1 MSSFRPRPSA
11 RGAPGVGGYAEGM
24 PEWSPAVPAAVR
36 REQVVSI
43 IERQGFARVA
53 ELSRMLGISEVTVRG
68 DLDYLAE
75 ANVIQRVHGG
85 AISGIR
91 STAQVPDY
99 ERALTR
105 AITEKRRIGHA
116 AAALIESEMAVVI
129 DAGTT
134 TLAVARAL
142 LAREELTGVVVFT
155 NSLTIGLELGAAESR
170 LTVVVT
176 GGTVRHKQRSLVDP
190 LGDMFVGSV
199 HADLAFVGC
208 NGVSLNGFTNSS
220 LPDVTMKRRFLDAAE
235 RRIMVADSSKLG
247 KSQVIQIAP
256 LTAVDLL
263 VTGTEAPDAEV
274 ESLREH
280 GLHVDLA

>member
-1 MSSFRPRPSA
+1 MQRLSRDYS
-11 RGAPGVGGYAEGM
+11 EDM

-53 ELSRMLGISEVTVRG
+53 ELSRLLGISEVTVRA

-91 STAQVPDY
+91 SAAHVPDY

-116 AAALIESEMAVVI
+116 AAALVESEMAVLI

-142 LAREELTGVVVFT
+142 LAREELRGVVVFT
-155 NSLTIGLELGAAESR
+155 NSLTIGLELGVAESR

-176 GGTVRHKQRSLVDP
+176 GGTVSHKQRSLVDP

-199 HADLAFVGC
+199 HADLCFVGC

-220 LPDVTMKRRFLDAAE
+220 LPDVTMKKRFLAAAE
-235 RRIMVADSSKLG
+235 RRIFVADSSKLG
-247 KSQVIQIAP
+247 KSQVIQIAR
-256 LTAVDLL
+256 LDEIDQLI
-263 VTGTEAPDAEV
+263 TGVEAPDTEV
-274 ESLREH
+274 AALRDA
-280 GLHVDLA
+280 GLAIDLV